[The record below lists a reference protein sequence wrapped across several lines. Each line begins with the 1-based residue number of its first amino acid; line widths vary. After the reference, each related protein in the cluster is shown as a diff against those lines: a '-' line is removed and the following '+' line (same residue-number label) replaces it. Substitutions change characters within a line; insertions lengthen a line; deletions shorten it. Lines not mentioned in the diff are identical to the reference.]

1 MKVDDLKGAKRLA
14 RAMASDICI
23 YNTEKIERGLEND
36 SVFEE
41 LSSDLKEADR
51 TWKSRVPEELRS
63 EHNIFQRIFIDV
75 LFGSHV
81 NGEHPI
87 F

>member
-1 MKVDDLKGAKRLA
+1 MKVDDIDGAKRLA

-23 YNTEKIERGLEND
+23 YNTDKIKRGLEND
-36 SVFEE
+36 SVFDE
-41 LSSDLKEADR
+41 LSSDLKEADQ
-51 TWKSRVPEELRS
+51 TWKSRVPEEIRK

-75 LFGSHV
+75 LFGTHAK
-81 NGEHPI
+81 GEYPI

>member
-1 MKVDDLKGAKRLA
+1 MRIDDLEGAKRLA

-23 YNTEKIERGLEND
+23 YNTEKIKRGLEND

-41 LSSDLKEADR
+41 LSSDLEEADR
-51 TWKSRVPEELRS
+51 TWKSRVPEDLRR
-63 EHNIFQRIFIDV
+63 EHNIFERTFIDV
-75 LFGSHV
+75 LFGNHA
-81 NGEHPI
+81 NGKFPI